1 MDLSCHFGAAL
12 RHHRA
17 LLNLSQEDLATKAGL
32 DRTYVS
38 GVERG
43 ARNPTLRVMQRLADA
58 VESDLAALFETAK
71 QFAATRE
78 QVSVS

>member
-1 MDLSCHFGAAL
+1 
-12 RHHRA
+12 
-17 LLNLSQEDLATKAGL
+17 
-32 DRTYVS
+32 
-38 GVERG
+38 
-43 ARNPTLRVMQRLADA
+43 MQRLADA